1 MGCSIRF
8 WTCACDNCF
17 KKLLLCIGF
26 FFAIFAM
33 SLDQQA
39 SFSVLSVQILLF
51 LHCSA
56 LLTSLS
62 HSLRGQP
69 CVKATFAIVV
79 KWQQRAIFTGNVL
92 AIFYALIA
100 SSTTFPGFGKIA
112 PKWAMF
118 IYAFTLL
125 HRALALIYFL
135 CSIWPHE
142 SLLLA
147 VVP

>member
-1 MGCSIRF
+1 MDCSIRF

-17 KKLLLCIGF
+17 KKLLFCIGF

-33 SLDQQA
+33 SLDQQV

-100 SSTTFPGFGKIA
+100 SSTTFPALVKLHQNEPCSFTHL
-112 PKWAMF
+112 PFF
-118 IYAFTLL
+118 IEPWHSYAFSVQSGPMNLF
-125 HRALALIYFL
+125 FL
-135 CSIWPHE
+135 Q
-142 SLLLA
+142 
-147 VVP
+147 